1 MPGSG
6 KRETE
11 DGHAGLVPCM
21 DVIEGR
27 SKGKIFPLEHVRG
40 YVIGRLAGA
49 EICIDDPGVSRRHI
63 KLMRRADGSVDAAD
77 MRSTNGLI
85 INGEK
90 LDRGPL
96 LEGDVISLGPD
107 AALCL
112 AYRSAERLHEVV
124 LEQRNAAPPIDALAE
139 PAAPPGTPRPI
150 ERAEE
155 STAVIFHRPKLTDL
169 PISARQLEVSQL
181 VANGM
186 TNAAIAEQLGISTR
200 TVTSHLDH
208 IYGRLSISSRAALT
222 RWIVERGLVDGDS

>member
-11 DGHAGLVPCM
+11 DGHAGLVPCI
-21 DVIEGR
+21 DVTEGR
-27 SKGKIFPLEHVRG
+27 SKGKVFPLERVRG
-40 YVIGRLAGA
+40 YVVGRLAGA

-63 KLMRRADGSVDAAD
+63 KLTRHADGSVDAAD

-112 AYRSAERLHEVV
+112 TYRSAGRLHEVV
-124 LEQRNAAPPIDALAE
+124 LEQRVVAPPVDEA
-139 PAAPPGTPRPI
+139 AAPPGTPRPI